1 MAIITSPPAII
12 FINNDLSSQVLSVFV
27 RQLFITEVLTAAQF
41 DGYVA
46 MDGYWPAEQIADGY
60 RILVLRDLWDQTNR
74 NDADIV
80 LFAKSGLVSVLCNK
94 IGPPDITL
102 PINQVYLTALIELK
116 KCYTRCCFCHHC
128 YRCNY
133 YDLFVGLK
141 RTRDYN
147 PYHLDPPCIRNVEPN
162 T

>member
-46 MDGYWPAEQIADGY
+46 ADGYWVSDQLYDGY

-74 NDADIV
+74 DLADIV
-80 LFAKSGLVSVLCNK
+80 LFAKDGLVSVEQNK
-94 IGPPDITL
+94 VGPPNITL
-102 PINQVYLTALIELK
+102 QINQVYLTALIYLQRARPYPCRRPKNWE
-116 KCYTRCCFCHHC
+116 
-128 YRCNY
+128 NQ
-133 YDLFVGLK
+133 FVGECV
-141 RTRDYN
+141 TDDFN
-147 PYHLDPPCIRNVEPN
+147 PYHLDPPWIRKVEPN
-162 T
+162 NP